1 MMFERLDLSE
11 LSVEQV
17 APLEALFESSWSD
30 TWRELATSHYITLLS
45 APGSDAVPKE
55 QLARLAVELTMG
67 VAQDLG
73 GTQPYIPAGAAVMTS
88 ARTRRVIELLQ
99 RGRSY
104 REVGTVVGMTADRV
118 RKIER
123 AWRQEQ
129 ISLSQG
135 RLDL

>member
-30 TWRELATSHYITLLS
+30 TWRELATSQYVTLIS
-45 APGSDAVPKE
+45 APGAEDVDRVK
-55 QLARLAVELTMG
+55 LARLAVELTMG
-67 VAQDLG
+67 IAQDLG

-104 REVGTVVGMTADRV
+104 RDVGTVVGMTADRV

-129 ISLSQG
+129 ISTNQ
-135 RLDL
+135 RQLDL

>member
-1 MMFERLDLSE
+1 MFERLDLLA

-17 APLEALFESSWSD
+17 APLSALFEPSWSD

-67 VAQDLG
+67 IAQDLG
-73 GTQPYIPAGAAVMTS
+73 GTQPYIPAGSAVMAS
-88 ARTRRVIELLQ
+88 ARTRRVIEMLQ

-104 REVGTVVGMTADRV
+104 RDVASAVGVTVPRV
-118 RKIER
+118 RQIER

-129 ISLSQG
+129 FSLNQ
-135 RLDL
+135 RQLDL